1 MMEIIDK
8 DKLMMNSHDFHTK
21 YDMANDTVLWGFTH
35 MFWKGEIYKVTG
47 KYEHDGRGVRDIELT
62 LVEEYEIE
70 GD

>member
-1 MMEIIDK
+1 MEIIDK
-8 DKLMMNSHDFHTK
+8 DKLMMNSHHFHTK

-35 MFWKGEIYKVTG
+35 MFWRGEIYKVTG
-47 KYEHDGRGVRDIELT
+47 KYEHDGRGVRDIALT

>member
-1 MMEIIDK
+1 MEIIDK

-35 MFWKGEIYKVTG
+35 MFWKGKIYKVTG
-47 KYEHDGRGVRDIELT
+47 KYEHDGRGIRDIELT
-62 LVEEYEIE
+62 YVEKYEIE

>member
-21 YDMANDTVLWGFTH
+21 YNMANDTVLYGFTH
-35 MFWKGEIYKVTG
+35 MFWGGEIYKVTG
-47 KYEHDGRGVRDIELT
+47 KYEPDGRGVRDIALT

>member
-1 MMEIIDK
+1 MEIIDK
-8 DKLMMNSHDFHTK
+8 DKLMMNSHNFYTK
-21 YDMANDTVLWGFTH
+21 YDMANDVVLWDFTH

-47 KYEHDGRGVRDIELT
+47 KYEHDGRGVRNIEIA